1 MEKRWNER
9 KQVQL
14 NALINSTETLIS
26 GKTDNIGM
34 GGMYLKIAPGINLRN
49 QRAISVSLSNGDHTV
64 TFPSTIIRIDEDGL
78 ALKFSSYST
87 EMLGMLR
94 TLLLDEAGNRPA
106 LH

>member
-9 KQVQL
+9 KPIQL
-14 NALINSTETLIS
+14 NALVDSKDTFVS

-34 GGMYLKIAPGINLRN
+34 GGMYLKIAPGINISA
-49 QRAISVSLSNGDHTV
+49 QRAISVSLSDGDNTV
-64 TFPSTIIRIDEDGL
+64 TFPSTIIRIDKNGL
-78 ALKFSSYST
+78 ALKFSNYSP

-94 TLLLDEAGNRPA
+94 KLLVDDIDSKTA

>member
-9 KQVQL
+9 KHVQL
-14 NALINSTETLIS
+14 NAMINSTETLIS

-34 GGMYLKIAPGINLRN
+34 GGMYLKIAPGINLNN
-49 QRAISVSLSNGDHTV
+49 QRAISVSLSDGDLTV
-64 TFPSTIIRIDEDGL
+64 TFPSTIIRIDDDGL
-78 ALKFSSYST
+78 ALKFSNYSP

-94 TLLLDEAGNRPA
+94 KLLVDDTSKHSP